1 MEFKEDEVLKKYL
14 DLYEKHVKGFI
25 PDMDMT
31 DKTLRY
37 VRFND
42 AWRGL
47 EPFER
52 FLIPRLTNKKNTFPK
67 KPLNKLSK
75 NANPDNYVT
84 LKYDL
89 EGRLIQTFYPDYYN
103 CYVSKNLTVSLRYDK
118 DDKAFEPI
126 EFFWYEYDED
136 DRIISAEQFFGSGRS
151 GDDFK
156 YWGEFYEYNEDHLET
171 VWRFNEYQRYPMK
184 MTVSMILN
192 IMPDR
197 LCFPDRYKYTFSK
210 DGDGLKYICEHYYRK
225 SQTLTHE
232 DHVSKETL
240 LHLKENGLCLV
251 KDL

>member
-89 EGRLIQTFYPDYYN
+89 EGRLIQTFY
-103 CYVSKNLTVSLRYDK
+103 
-118 DDKAFEPI
+118 A
-126 EFFWYEYDED
+126 
-136 DRIISAEQFFGSGRS
+136 
-151 GDDFK
+151 
-156 YWGEFYEYNEDHLET
+156 
-171 VWRFNEYQRYPMK
+171 
-184 MTVSMILN
+184 
-192 IMPDR
+192 
-197 LCFPDRYKYTFSK
+197 
-210 DGDGLKYICEHYYRK
+210 
-225 SQTLTHE
+225 
-232 DHVSKETL
+232 
-240 LHLKENGLCLV
+240 
-251 KDL
+251 